1 MKNFKIKSKKGLSVS
16 GVSVMTDWVIIFLF
30 VVLFFILAVIV
41 SFNIYLSIKNNSII
55 SNEETNVTNPLHVN
69 TEQLD
74 RVVENLNDRKEKFDA
89 LTGGIELTTTPEE
102 VDLVE

>member
-1 MKNFKIKSKKGLSVS
+1 MKNLKIKSKKGLSLI
-16 GVSVMTDWVIIFLF
+16 GTSVKTDWIIIFSLVATCF
-30 VVLFFILAVIV
+30 VVGAAA
-41 SFNIYLSIKNNSII
+41 SFGIYLSIEKNSVI
-55 SNEETNVTNPLHVN
+55 SNEETNVANPLRVN

-89 LTGGIELTTTPEE
+89 LTGGMELTTTPET